1 MFSKI
6 NLTFP
11 INISQCFTGHLPCI
25 ENTALNKTSSEGKL
39 DRRLDLDRACQE
51 QTAVAFEFSAPFVQI
66 MESESHVLLLN
77 AEIVQIQAP
86 GLH

>member
-1 MFSKI
+1 M
-6 NLTFP
+6 NLTLP

-25 ENTALNKTSSEGKL
+25 ENTALNKTSSEGRL
-39 DRRLDLDRACQE
+39 DRRASDLDKACQE
-51 QTAVAFEFSAPFVQI
+51 QTAVAFEFSAPFAQI
-66 MESESHVLLLN
+66 MERVSVLLLN